1 MKAVIF
7 LDEIQ
12 YYFIVPLQIML
23 GLFHTGFS
31 LYESK
36 FYKFSELL
44 SGFWD
49 TIQFQFWMLNADP

>member
-44 SGFWD
+44 SSFWN
-49 TIQFQFWMLNADP
+49 TIQFQF